1 MTAAGGRADAGDPI
15 LSQAALLILLATT
28 AVLGWWGWEQ
38 GGFFDVV
45 FLPGSMILLL
55 LLAMLAW
62 FGPWPVSL
70 RGPALVAI
78 TAMAG
83 LGVWTVLSGFWS
95 PLPSEAISDGQ
106 HAFVYAVALGL
117 GIWLAVLMRDRPLL
131 ALSPVVVSVA
141 LVGIATV
148 IALWTSNS
156 PQELVEGDA
165 TLRYPIGYRNA
176 EAAFFL
182 AAVWPM
188 VVFSA
193 SRQIPPLLRGL
204 LSGSATVCLG
214 LAVLAQSRGSVFAV
228 PVALAV
234 LVAVHPRRLN
244 VVFWTAIAAIPAA
257 VALPWLLDVYR
268 AGHGATDATLP
279 LLRHAATAIAL
290 TAALAAVVG
299 WAMAR
304 LDPVER
310 LSPRSTTVV
319 GRVVAV
325 VAAIALVVGV
335 FGATK
340 SAGGP
345 IKFISQHASQINSSS
360 SDLGPQGARFGLNLQ
375 TERGDLW
382 RVAIDDFK
390 NHPVAGE
397 GAGSFWFSYLL
408 HRHSQLEARD
418 THSVELQMAAEL
430 GIPGVLLFAT
440 FLIAVVMA
448 VFRARRAGE
457 EAAALAAAALAMSAY
472 WLVHSSVDW
481 FFDYAA
487 ITLPAMFALGVAAGP
502 SLQERVGEVS
512 WWSRRAAGAVLVL
525 VAVTMVPLFFS
536 ARYTNHAL
544 RTWNSD
550 LSGAYRDLD
559 RAADLNP
566 WSSRPLSAKASI
578 AQEAGDPQVALQAID
593 EGLERTPDDWI
604 LYLQRAQV
612 LQTSDP
618 AGARLALAQARQH
631 NPTGPEI
638 DELAHELGVKH

>member
-1 MTAAGGRADAGDPI
+1 MTESGGRGDVRDPA
-15 LSQAALLILLATT
+15 LSQAALLILLGTT

-38 GGFFDVV
+38 GGYFDVV

-55 LLAMLAW
+55 LLAVLAW
-62 FGPWPVSL
+62 FGPWQLSL

-78 TAMAG
+78 AAMAG
-83 LGVWTVLSGFWS
+83 LSVWTLLSAFWS
-95 PLPSEAISDGQ
+95 PLPSDAISDAQ
-106 HAFVYAVALGL
+106 HAFLYAAAMGL
-117 GIWLAVLMRDRPLL
+117 GVWLVALMRDRPLL
-131 ALSPVVVSVA
+131 ALSPVVISAALVA
-141 LVGIATV
+141 LATV

-156 PQELVEGDA
+156 PKDLVEGDA

-188 VVFSA
+188 VAFSA
-193 SRQIPPLLRGL
+193 SRQIPPFLRGL

-214 LAVLAQSRGSVFAV
+214 LGILAQSRGSLFAV
-228 PVALAV
+228 PIALAV

-257 VALPWLLDVYR
+257 VALPWLLDVFR
-268 AGHGATDATLP
+268 AGHGSTDATLP

-290 TAALAAVVG
+290 TATLATLAG
-299 WAMAR
+299 WVMAR

-310 LSPRSTTVV
+310 LSPRATTYV

-325 VAAIALVVGV
+325 VATIALVVGV
-335 FGATK
+335 IGATK
-340 SAGGP
+340 SSGGP
-345 IKFISQHASQINSSS
+345 IKFISQHASQLNAGT
-360 SDLGPQGARFGLNLQ
+360 SDLGPQGARFGLNLR

-390 NHPVAGE
+390 DHPVGGE
-397 GAGSFWFSYLL
+397 GAGGFWFSYLL
-408 HRHSQLEARD
+408 RRHSLLEARD

-440 FLIAVVMA
+440 FLVAVVMA
-448 VFRARRAGE
+448 VLRARRVGE
-457 EAAALAAAALAMSAY
+457 QAAALAAGALAMSAY

-502 SLQERVGEVS
+502 SLQERVGEVPG
-512 WWSRRAAGAVLVL
+512 WGRRAVGAVLVL
-525 VAVTMVPLFFS
+525 VAVTMVPLFLS

-544 RTWNSD
+544 RTSGSD

-559 RAADLNP
+559 RASSLNP
-566 WSSRPLSAKASI
+566 WSSQPLAAKASI
-578 AQEAGDPQVALQAID
+578 AETAGDEPTALRAIKD
-593 EGLERTPDDWI
+593 AIKRTPEEWI
-604 LYLQRAQV
+604 LYWQKAKV
-612 LQTSDP
+612 LAGSDP
-618 AGARLALAQARQH
+618 AAARAALAQARAR

-638 DELAHELGVKH
+638 DELGAQLGVRH